1 MRVAVIA
8 FALLALAA
16 CTPAAQ
22 NEPID
27 TGPAMSEEVDPTRLE
42 LSCAAFA
49 DVSPAT
55 LAERF
60 GVANVTT
67 ETLPGPEGTSYEAT
81 ILYADDPTRRAE
93 ITWTGA
99 GGETDSV
106 LVSSPETHWRGPGG
120 VTVGASLADVERAN
134 GRAFSLY
141 GFDWDYGGWV
151 SNWRGGAL
159 DGDCRARVRFDPGE
173 NAPMNVSGDSEFSSD
188 SAEMRAANATV
199 RVVGLQFIR
208 PE

>member
-1 MRVAVIA
+1 MRSATVALA
-8 FALLALAA
+8 LFALVG
-16 CTPAAQ
+16 CGQPA
-22 NEPID
+22 PID
-27 TGPAMSEEVDPTRLE
+27 AGPAMPEALDPTRLE

-49 DVSPAT
+49 DLTPAT

-60 GVANVTT
+60 GAENITT
-67 ETLPGPEGTSYEAT
+67 ETLLGPEGTSYEAT
-81 ILYADDPTRRAE
+81 IVYPNDLTRRAE
-93 ITWTGA
+93 IIWTTA
-99 GGETDSV
+99 GSAIDSI
-106 LVSSPETHWRGPGG
+106 LVSTPETQWRGPGG
-120 VTVGASLADVERAN
+120 VTVGTSLADVERAN
-134 GRAFSLY
+134 GRPFSLY

-159 DGDCRARVRFDPGE
+159 DGDCRVRVRFDPGE

-199 RVVGLQFIR
+199 RVVGLIFIR